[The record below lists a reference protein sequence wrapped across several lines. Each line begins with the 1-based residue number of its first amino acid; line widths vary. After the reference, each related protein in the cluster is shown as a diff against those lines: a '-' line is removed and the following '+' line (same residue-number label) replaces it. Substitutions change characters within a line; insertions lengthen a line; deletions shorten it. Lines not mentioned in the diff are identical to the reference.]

1 MVSRFLPGAAV
12 LVLALAVSSCAGEPS
27 APAGTTPP
35 VTSSADSVTCVKDP
49 ETVIASTLPASASE
63 ALDDDTA
70 AELETAAEE
79 GFAEASAPGAIVAVQ
94 TPEGMWSTALGESDP
109 DAGTPMAVDVHHR
122 IGSLTKTFTGTLI
135 LQLAE
140 DGLLS
145 LDDTVDQYFE
155 GIKYG
160 DAITLRMLVNM
171 TSGIASYSLNPA
183 FQEKLFTDPYSVWT
197 PEELIEEGVTVPP
210 QFAPGEK
217 FDYSNTNFIML
228 GRIAEMATGDT
239 FENLIAERITE
250 PLGLTDTRMPT
261 ASEVGLPAPN
271 ERGFT
276 LQGTPDD
283 SFVPVD
289 ATDWNPTW
297 GWAAGQMTSTL
308 PDMLRWGRALATGQD
323 ILDPAT
329 QLERLTAMAPENGYG
344 YASGCIDG
352 WFGHTGE
359 LPGFNTTVYYD
370 SHTDSVIT
378 VFTNSDIASGDCAD
392 SKTLPEDP
400 RTAPCMNP
408 AVRIFVAVSAVL
420 GHPFVPLPVS

>member
-1 MVSRFLPGAAV
+1 MYSRFPAGAAV
-12 LVLALAVSSCAGEPS
+12 LLLALAVSGCAGDAA
-27 APAGTTPP
+27 APAGTTPS
-35 VTSSADSVTCVKDP
+35 TSSAEGTTCVQDP
-49 ETVIASTLPASASE
+49 EAIIASTLPAGANE
-63 ALDDDTA
+63 DLDEGTA
-70 AELETAAEE
+70 AELQAAAEE
-79 GFAEASAPGAIVAVQ
+79 GFAEASAPGALVAVQ
-94 TPEGMWSTALGESDP
+94 TPEGTWSTALGESDP
-109 DAGTPMAVDVHHR
+109 DAGTPMTVDVHHR

-155 GIKYG
+155 GITHG
-160 DAITLRMLVNM
+160 DAITIRMLVNM
-171 TSGIASYSLNPA
+171 TSGISSYSLNPA

-197 PEELIEEGVTVPP
+197 PQELIDEGVTLPP

-228 GRIAEMATGDT
+228 GRIAEMVTNDT

-250 PLGLTDTRMPT
+250 PLGLTETRMPT
-261 ASEVGLPAPN
+261 ASEVALPVPN

-289 ATDWNPTW
+289 ATDWNPSW

-308 PDMLRWGRALATGQD
+308 PDMLHWARALANGQG
-323 ILDPAT
+323 ILEPAT
-329 QLERLTAMAPENGYG
+329 QLERLTAMAPQNGYG

-370 SHTDSVIT
+370 SRTDSSVT
-378 VFTNSDIASGDCAD
+378 VFTNSNIASGDCAD

-400 RTAPCMNP
+400 NTAPCMNP
-408 AVRIFVAVSAVL
+408 AVRVFVAVSAVL
-420 GHPFVPLPVS
+420 GHPFEPLPVS